1 MKSERTIMDILSTY
15 DVVGTYR
22 ATARLCGCSP
32 NTVKKFVTRRALD
45 NPQEIGRGVG
55 KSIID
60 PFVDEITELI
70 AGSNGDIQARVVF
83 DKIVANGYTGSRR
96 TCEWTVR
103 VIKDSWRM
111 SHQRVSKPVVAA
123 PGKWLQY
130 DFGSGPVID
139 GHASVL
145 FAARLPW
152 SRARFVMALVDK
164 TTPSVIAALD
174 AAFRYFGGVPS
185 LVLTDNEKTVTAD
198 HVCQLPVRNQKIV
211 TAAAHYGVSIHTC
224 VPYDPQTKGGVE
236 NTVKIAKADLVP
248 TTTNLRDQYASFAEL
263 QHACTQFT
271 EKINATIHSAG
282 FIPGVRLEKE
292 RQYLHPVPDQPYLL
306 AIGDRRQVPKN
317 TPMISFQHAQY

>member
-1 MKSERTIMDILSTY
+1 M
-15 DVVGTYR
+15 
-22 ATARLCGCSP
+22 
-32 NTVKKFVTRRALD
+32 
-45 NPQEIGRGVG
+45 
-55 KSIID
+55 
-60 PFVDEITELI
+60 
-70 AGSNGDIQARVVF
+70 
-83 DKIVANGYTGSRR
+83 
-96 TCEWTVR
+96 
-103 VIKDSWRM
+103 
-111 SHQRVSKPVVAA
+111 
-123 PGKWLQY
+123 
-130 DFGSGPVID
+130 
-139 GHASVL
+139 
-145 FAARLPW
+145 
-152 SRARFVMALVDK
+152 MALVDK

-211 TAAAHYGVSIHTC
+211 IAAAHYGVSIHTC

-271 EKINATIHSAG
+271 GKINATIHSAG